1 MPKLKM
7 LFLGDNAGHKP
18 AERFKQLQP
27 VFAQRGIELTYT
39 DKLDDLNAEEPG
51 EVTTGS

>member
-1 MPKLKM
+1 M

-27 VFAQRGIELTYT
+27 VFAARGIELTYT
-39 DKLDDLNAEEPG
+39 DKLDDLNAEEPRRS
-51 EVTTGS
+51 TTGS